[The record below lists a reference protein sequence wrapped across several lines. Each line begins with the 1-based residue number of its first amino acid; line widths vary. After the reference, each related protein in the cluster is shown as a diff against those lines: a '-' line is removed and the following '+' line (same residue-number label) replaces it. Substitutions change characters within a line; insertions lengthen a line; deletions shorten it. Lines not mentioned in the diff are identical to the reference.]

1 MKQGKKSHFLSIYY
15 EITMNQIFNSLA
27 SASFRGFSEKNA

>member
-1 MKQGKKSHFLSIYY
+1 
-15 EITMNQIFNSLA
+15 MNQIFNSLA